1 MLEFGREVALE
12 IVFDDEDAEK
22 IGVPTSAKDIPGES
36 RKTKRCH
43 GGWMKEA
50 KGVAP
55 AFGEKGPEKNG
66 ASAENDGG
74 GAFGEDGK
82 AEEEPEEK
90 EGQPGSARK
99 DRCVLVAREAQDHGG
114 ADHRD
119 REHRA
124 EGHICGGSVREANHA
139 DRRGQQEQQP
149 AGRLRAVETQSQPSH
164 RERCEQRRDGAR
176 QPRGGFADAEELEAK
191 RSAPIEER
199 GLLKPRFSV
208 ETRRDPIARL
218 SHVACDPSVT
228 RLIRPDEANCAQM
241 AEVADVERRCDENG
255 PANSGGGAGA
265 RVLGD
270 EDGCFGHGKVSL
282 TSKHYLP
289 ATDLLHTVAR
299 RETRAILNRP

>member
-1 MLEFGREVALE
+1 RLDVLEFGGEVTLE

-22 IGVPTSAKDIPGES
+22 IGVPASAKDIPGES

-99 DRCVLVAREAQDHGG
+99 DRCVLVAREAQYHGG

-149 AGRLRAVETQSQPSH
+149 AGRLRAVETQ
-164 RERCEQRRDGAR
+164 
-176 QPRGGFADAEELEAK
+176 
-191 RSAPIEER
+191 
-199 GLLKPRFSV
+199 
-208 ETRRDPIARL
+208 RDPIARL

-265 RVLGD
+265 RVLGY

-289 ATDLLHTVAR
+289 A
-299 RETRAILNRP
+299 